1 MNKVL
6 WILICLT
13 LFSAPAQAVL
23 TIEITE
29 GVEGALPIAISP
41 FAWQGVNSAPENL
54 AAIVD
59 ADLNRSGRFLTL
71 PEKEM
76 LQKPTDVR
84 EINWRS
90 WRALEVPYLVIG
102 KWGPSKQAAGAYDL
116 HYALYDA
123 VREKYLL
130 GYTIPKIFPAQ
141 LRMAAHQISDV
152 IYQELTGERG
162 AFSTRIAY
170 IKTVGAADPR
180 PYWLYIAESDTQN
193 EQVILK
199 SKQPILSPAWS
210 PDSARLA
217 YVKTSDDGPAIY
229 AVDINLGTQKQLSPP
244 GKFSAPTWSPDGKKM
259 AMVGY
264 EGGSTD
270 IFTLDLVS
278 NRLEQIT
285 RHWSIDTEPTWAPD
299 GRSLVFNS
307 ERGGSP
313 QLYQHSFETGQVKR
327 LTFDGKQNLRASFS
341 PDGRMITFVRLDEAG
356 GYQIAV
362 MELATGEAR
371 LLGKPGWDESEAES
385 PSFAPNSSM
394 IIYAS
399 NFLEKG
405 GRNKRGVLAAVSV
418 DGRVHQRFSAE
429 GVGEVREP
437 AWSGYLN

>member
-6 WILICLT
+6 WIFGFLAL
-13 LFSAPAQAVL
+13 LSVPAQAVL

-29 GVEGALPIAISP
+29 GVEGALPIAIAP
-41 FAWQGVNSAPENL
+41 FAWQGANTAAENL
-54 AAIVD
+54 AAIVG
-59 ADLNRSGRFLTL
+59 ADLQRSGRFVPL
-71 PEKEM
+71 PDKEM

-84 EINWRS
+84 EINWKS

-102 KWGPSKQAAGAYDL
+102 KWGPSKQVAGSYDL
-116 HYALYDA
+116 QYALYDTI
-123 VREKYLL
+123 REKYLL
-130 GYTIPKIFPAQ
+130 GYTITRVFPAQ

-170 IKTVGAADPR
+170 IKTVGASDPR

-199 SKQPILSPAWS
+199 SKQPVLSPSWS
-210 PDSARLA
+210 PDSTKLA
-217 YVKTSDDGPAIY
+217 YVKTSDDGPGIY
-229 AVDINLGTQKQLSPP
+229 AIDIGQGSQERISPP
-244 GKFSAPTWSPDGKKM
+244 GKYSAPAWSPDGKKM

-270 IFTLDLVS
+270 IFILDLTTKK
-278 NRLEQIT
+278 LEQIT
-285 RHWSIDTEPTWAPD
+285 RHWSIDTEPAWAPD

-313 QLYQHSFETGQVKR
+313 QIYQYFFDSGQTKRMTFEGR
-327 LTFDGKQNLRASFS
+327 QNLRASFS
-341 PDGRMITFVRLDEAG
+341 PDGRMVTFVRLDDTG
-356 GYQIAV
+356 GYQVAV
-362 MELATGEAR
+362 MELATGETR
-371 LLGKPGWDESEAES
+371 LLGKPGWDESEGES

-418 DGRVHQRFSAE
+418 DGRVHQRFTAE

>member
-1 MNKVL
+1 MNRVF
-6 WILICLT
+6 WFFAF
-13 LFSAPAQAVL
+13 LFLLSGSARAVL

-29 GVEGALPIAISP
+29 GVEGALPIAVSP
-41 FAWQGVNSAPENL
+41 FAWQGPGGPPADV
-54 AAIVD
+54 AAIIA
-59 ADLNRSGRFLTL
+59 ADLNRSGRFASL
-71 PEKEM
+71 PDKEM

-102 KWGPSKQAAGAYDL
+102 KWGPSKQTVGAYDVQ
-116 HYALYDA
+116 YALYDT
-123 VREKYLL
+123 VREKHLL
-130 GYTIPKIFPAQ
+130 GYVIDRVFPAQ
-141 LRMAAHQISDV
+141 LRMAAHHVSDIV
-152 IYQELTGERG
+152 YQELTGERG
-162 AFSTRIAY
+162 AFSTKIAY
-170 IKTVGAADPR
+170 IKTVGASDPH

-210 PDSARLA
+210 PDSKKLA
-217 YVKTSDDGPAIY
+217 YVKTSDRGPAIY
-229 AVDINLGTQKQLSPP
+229 AIDIGQGTQETLSPP
-244 GKFSAPTWSPDGKKM
+244 GKFSAPAWSPDGKKM

-270 IFTLDLVS
+270 IFVLDLATK
-278 NRLEQIT
+278 RLDQIT
-285 RHWSIDTEPTWAPD
+285 RHWSIDTEPAWAPD
-299 GRSLVFNS
+299 GRSIVFNS

-313 QLYQHSFETGQVKR
+313 QIYQHFFDSGQVKR
-327 LTFDGKQNLRASFS
+327 LTFEGRQNLRASFS
-341 PDGRMITFVRLDEAG
+341 PDGRMVTFVRLGDGG

-362 MELATGEAR
+362 MELATGETR
-371 LLGKPGWDESEAES
+371 LLDKPGWEESEGES

-399 NFLEKG
+399 NYLEKG
-405 GRNKRGVLAAVSV
+405 GRSKRGVLAAVSV

-437 AWSGYLN
+437 AWSGYLK